1 MQNERDRISV
11 RRTSYEDMSQNGAL
25 SVNTLL
31 QAELLSRQV
40 SRQRRRFRADVTT
53 RACMYTAMSVNCVQH
68 RTCYRSAKKSRCR
81 FYPNANTIMSDGTAV
96 HIRLL

>member
-40 SRQRRRFRADVTT
+40 SRQHRRLTQMCSRYDV
-53 RACMYTAMSVNCVQH
+53 RLRIRSNISLMHVQH
-68 RTCYRSAKKSRCR
+68 KR
-81 FYPNANTIMSDGTAV
+81 ANTGRKKIAVVFMSDGTAV